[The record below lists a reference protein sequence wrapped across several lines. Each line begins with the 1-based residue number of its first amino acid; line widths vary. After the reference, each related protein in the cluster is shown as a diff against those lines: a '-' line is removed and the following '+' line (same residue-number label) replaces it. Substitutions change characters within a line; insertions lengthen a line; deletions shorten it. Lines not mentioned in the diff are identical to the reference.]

1 MANRT
6 VYRELEKEKKN
17 PNHKNQ
23 QNNKNTNKKINDAIT
38 KRLFVKYE
46 IEKFH
51 DSLNSSIKMKTKSI
65 LLIIS

>member
-23 QNNKNTNKKINDAIT
+23 QNKQKHKEKINDAIT
-38 KRLFVKYE
+38 KRLFAKYE
-46 IEKFH
+46 IQKFH
-51 DSLNSSIKMKTKSI
+51 DSINS
-65 LLIIS
+65 